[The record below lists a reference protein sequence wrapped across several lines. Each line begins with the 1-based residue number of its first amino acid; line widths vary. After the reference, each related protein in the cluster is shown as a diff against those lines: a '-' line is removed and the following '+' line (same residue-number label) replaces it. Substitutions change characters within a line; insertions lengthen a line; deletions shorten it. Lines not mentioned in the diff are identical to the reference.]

1 MKTTCDSSGAVVL
14 TTHERKG
21 YFTSVLGE
29 DIDLRFNPH
38 HEGALENVLHNTIA
52 AGGNLAIIDEAFF
65 ISADD
70 MATGLESFF
79 RQESHPERL
88 KLIIVCTHREVG
100 DFLLAFLVMYCGIY
114 NIIYGKSG
122 IDVSIDLDR
131 LMRRDNTRADV
142 LHLAE
147 AGCWRAAK
155 TAEARA
161 IVGDVTGDGL
171 ILDIPDEESGF
182 KKISRDGL
190 IDVKGVRLL
199 KIRIEISSVTS

>member
-1 MKTTCDSSGAVVL
+1 MNITCDSSGAVVL

-21 YFTSVLGE
+21 YFTSILGE
-29 DIDLRFNPH
+29 DIDLRFNPR
-38 HEGALENVLHNTIA
+38 HEGTLENLLHNTIA
-52 AGGNLAIIDEAFF
+52 AGGSLVIIDEAFF
-65 ISADD
+65 IDVDD
-70 MATGLESFF
+70 MATGLENFF
-79 RQESHPERL
+79 RRESHPERL

-122 IDVSIDLDR
+122 VDVSIGLQR
-131 LMRRDNTRADV
+131 LMKRDNTRADV

-155 TAEARA
+155 MAEARTNA
-161 IVGDVTGDGL
+161 DDAACNAPIMDA
-171 ILDIPDEESGF
+171 PDKERGF
-182 KKISRDGL
+182 KKISRDAF

-199 KIRIEISSVTS
+199 KIHIEISSVTS